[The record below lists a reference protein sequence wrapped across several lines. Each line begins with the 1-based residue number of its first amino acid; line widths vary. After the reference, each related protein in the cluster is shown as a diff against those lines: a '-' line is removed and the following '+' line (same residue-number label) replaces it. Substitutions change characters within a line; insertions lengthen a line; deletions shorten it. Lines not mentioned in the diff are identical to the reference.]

1 MSTCE
6 IKKQQTLFKFFTK
19 EKEVKLSLQRNQRD
33 PPLQERKS
41 PYVIHDEE

>member
-19 EKEVKLSLQRNQRD
+19 EKEVKLSLKRNQRD